1 MKDPWSKFFWSDWEA
16 DQGLRLCSLAAQGLW
31 MRMLCVC
38 ARHEPKGYLAI
49 NGNPLVVEDIAR
61 LAGVAETE
69 AGILMEELGRNGVF
83 SRNRSGCIYSRRM
96 VRDEKRSKE
105 GRKWKKQGLAQAAET
120 TGEKFGPSRVP
131 ARGPSPHIPEARSQ
145 KDNIGAPAAGSAPK
159 STKAKGHSL
168 PDDWKPGERH
178 FTAAARLGR
187 DASWVQHQADAMRNW
202 ALANAHQPNTLKSDW
217 DRAFLNWMN
226 TSHER
231 QRPFSPN
238 AGTAARPD
246 AGAVDW
252 SMFVSRYRSSQLW
265 PTSLGP
271 QPGYAGCRA
280 PVEVLHAHGFGEAGD
295 RQAGGA
301 S

>member
-69 AGILMEELGRNGVF
+69 AGILMEELDRNGVF

-96 VRDEKRSKE
+96 LRDEKRSKE
-105 GRKWKKQGLAQAAET
+105 GRKWKKQGLAQATET
-120 TGEKFGPSRVP
+120 AGEKSGPSRGP
-131 ARGPSPHIPEARSQ
+131 AREPSPHILEARYQ

-159 STKAKGHSL
+159 SAKAKGHSL
-168 PDDWKPGERH
+168 PDDWKPGEKH
-178 FTAAARLGR
+178 LTAAARLGR
-187 DASWVQHQADAMRNW
+187 DASWVQRQSEAMRNW
-202 ALANAHQPNTLKSDW
+202 ALANAHQPNTRKSDW
-217 DRAFLNWMN
+217 DRTFLNWMN

-231 QRPFSPN
+231 QRPSSPN
-238 AGTAARPD
+238 AGTVARPD

-252 SMFVSRYRSSQLW
+252 GMFVSRYRSSQLW

-280 PVEVLHAHGFGEAGD
+280 PADVLHAHGFGEADD

-301 S
+301 P

>member
-69 AGILMEELGRNGVF
+69 AGILMEELDRNGVF

-120 TGEKFGPSRVP
+120 TGEKSGPSRVS
-131 ARGPSPHIPEARSQ
+131 ARRPSPHIPEARSQ
-145 KDNIGAPAAGSAPK
+145 NRDIHSLPSEAHSQTTARGR
-159 STKAKGHSL
+159 SL
-168 PDDWKPGERH
+168 PDDWKPSDKHLQEAG
-178 FTAAARLGR
+178 RLGR
-187 DASWVQHQADAMRNW
+187 NAEWVSRQAEAMRTW
-202 ALANAHQPNTLKSDW
+202 AMANRNRQVARKADW
-217 DRAFLNWMN
+217 DLTFLGWMRREHEKGQPAQARMPSRPA
-226 TSHER
+226 TS
-231 QRPFSPN
+231 
-238 AGTAARPD
+238 T
-246 AGAVDW
+246 VDW
-252 SMFVSRYRSSQLW
+252 PVHVRRFRNGHTW
-265 PTSLGP
+265 PSSLGP

-280 PVEVLHAHGFGEAGD
+280 PAEVLQAHGFGEAGD

>member
-69 AGILMEELGRNGVF
+69 AGILMEELDRNGVF

-105 GRKWKKQGLAQAAET
+105 GRKWKKQGLAQVTET
-120 TGEKFGPSRVP
+120 AGEKSGPSRVP

-159 STKAKGHSL
+159 SAKAKGHSL
-168 PDDWKPGERH
+168 PTTGSLAKSISRRRQGSDGMHRGCSVRPRPCATGRWRMLTSRTPG
-178 FTAAARLGR
+178 
-187 DASWVQHQADAMRNW
+187 
-202 ALANAHQPNTLKSDW
+202 
-217 DRAFLNWMN
+217 
-226 TSHER
+226 
-231 QRPFSPN
+231 SPI
-238 AGTAARPD
+238 GT
-246 AGAVDW
+246 GH
-252 SMFVSRYRSSQLW
+252 S
-265 PTSLGP
+265 
-271 QPGYAGCRA
+271 
-280 PVEVLHAHGFGEAGD
+280 
-295 RQAGGA
+295 
-301 S
+301 